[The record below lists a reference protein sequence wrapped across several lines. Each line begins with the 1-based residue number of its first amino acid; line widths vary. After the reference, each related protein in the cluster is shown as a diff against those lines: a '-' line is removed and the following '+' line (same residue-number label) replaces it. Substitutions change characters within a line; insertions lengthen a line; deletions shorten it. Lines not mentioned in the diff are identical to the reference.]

1 MAVRIRMNLIGK
13 KNSPFYR
20 IGAYESRCPRNGKCL
35 EMLGWYDPRNQQAD
49 KQLHVDIQ
57 RAEYWISVGALPTHK
72 TGLLLK
78 KAGVRVNKK

>member
-35 EMLGWYDPRNQQAD
+35 EILGWYDPKNQKTD
-49 KQLHVDIQ
+49 KQLHVNIQ

-78 KAGVRVNKK
+78 KAGVRMSK